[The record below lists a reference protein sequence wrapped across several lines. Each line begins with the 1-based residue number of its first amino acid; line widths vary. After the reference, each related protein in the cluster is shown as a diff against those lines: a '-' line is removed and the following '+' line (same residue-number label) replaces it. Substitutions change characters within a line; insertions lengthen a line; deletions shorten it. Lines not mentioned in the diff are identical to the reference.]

1 MSAVVTE
8 QQSNSNVTEFFSPG
22 PGERLR
28 AARLSMGFD
37 LAKIASELHLTTAV
51 VESLEAD
58 DYSDIEARVFVRG
71 YLRNYA
77 RIVDMP
83 IESILRQFDEKWPED
98 DAYQTTLR
106 ESPMLPADGG
116 PGRGWAGAVTW
127 LLIIG
132 SLVLFM
138 MWWRGYLDEIVP
150 AEIRSGNADEIQPA
164 DTEES
169 SDSDADFSVG
179 AMTDLAQPD
188 GRLLLPMRKDSDVAE
203 SVTAAETGVVASGTE
218 APAPIVEAPRVTET
232 VVSTTLSDS
241 LTFVADADAA
251 SDNVPAVAAPVS
263 DTSSVSS
270 DSDAVVA
277 TALPATTESDVP
289 VAEGRGEIVMTFS
302 APCWVDVRDSERKFK
317 LFGEM
322 PKGTRRVLGG
332 EPPYKLVIGNAG
344 AVTIEIDG
352 EPFDIMPYANG
363 NVARFTLDP

>member
-1 MSAVVTE
+1 MSALVTE
-8 QQSNSNVTEFFSPG
+8 QQSNNNVTEFFSPG

-37 LAKIASELHLTTAV
+37 LAKIARELHLTTAV
-51 VESLEAD
+51 VELLEAD

-83 IESILRQFDEKWPED
+83 VESILRQFDEKWPED

-106 ESPMLPADGG
+106 QSPMLPADSG
-116 PGRGWAGAVTW
+116 PGRGWAGAITW
-127 LLIIG
+127 LLLIG

-138 MWWRGYLDEIVP
+138 MWWQGYLDEIVSI
-150 AEIRSGNADEIQPA
+150 ETRSENVDNVAPPDAAVSLDTGFSADA
-164 DTEES
+164 T
-169 SDSDADFSVG
+169 A
-179 AMTDLAQPD
+179 DLAQPD
-188 GRLLLPMRKDSDVAE
+188 GRLLLPALNDGDVAE
-203 SVTAAETGVVASGTE
+203 SVAAVETRAVVSGVETPAPVTEVTVVA
-218 APAPIVEAPRVTET
+218 ET
-232 VVSTTLSDS
+232 VVSDLSLDAATTLA
-241 LTFVADADAA
+241 ADADAA
-251 SDNVPAVAAPVS
+251 PEDVPAVTPVDDAASGSSVDETAVASVTSAVS
-263 DTSSVSS
+263 DL
-270 DSDAVVA
+270 A
-277 TALPATTESDVP
+277 TPI
-289 VAEGRGEIVMTFS
+289 AEKAKEIVMTFS
-302 APCWVDVRDSERKFK
+302 APCWVDVRDSEREFK

-322 PKGTRRVLGG
+322 PAGARRVLGG